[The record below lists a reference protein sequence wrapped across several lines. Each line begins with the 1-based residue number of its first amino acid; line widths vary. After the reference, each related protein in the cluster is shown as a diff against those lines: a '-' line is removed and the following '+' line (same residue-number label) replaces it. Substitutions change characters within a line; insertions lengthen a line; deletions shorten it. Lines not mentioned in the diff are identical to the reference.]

1 MLIHWIPRAHTW
13 MNSTIRHC
21 IHHDVAQRVRRRIIN
36 FRGKPNVRV
45 SVPTCTRLEDN
56 KKCRVR
62 RRANCAHLLFA
73 SLDAFAL
80 PRIRIL
86 ARAKTLS
93 HAGKTSI
100 LRHLVFW
107 IFITLGRLRANELW
121 MIFNGTEC
129 WFYPR
134 GIHDHKSIFY
144 DVRPVII
151 KKYNGLLFDSIV
163 MKSV

>member
-1 MLIHWIPRAHTW
+1 MEHCSMVDEKFVERGSLTRYQNTRRMLIHWIPRAHTW

-21 IHHDVAQRVRRRIIN
+21 VHHDVAQRVRKRIIN

-80 PRIRIL
+80 SRIRIL

-93 HAGKTSI
+93 QRGQDVDSPTSRLLDLHYARSPAG
-100 LRHLVFW
+100 
-107 IFITLGRLRANELW
+107 
-121 MIFNGTEC
+121 
-129 WFYPR
+129 
-134 GIHDHKSIFY
+134 
-144 DVRPVII
+144 
-151 KKYNGLLFDSIV
+151 
-163 MKSV
+163 